1 MYHLAV
7 RDSAGCETDLIS
19 VTLSQPPLPEVT
31 NVEVVQPNCEGADG
45 SITITAESTM
55 SLVYSINGPEGP
67 WIDTNLFIDLAGG
80 SYELYV
86 AYESLEC
93 IVAVAENP
101 LVLTA
106 PDTPLITN
114 VTAIDASS
122 GSAEDGQIQVSAT
135 STEHLLYS
143 IDGGQ
148 NWQSEDVFN
157 NLAPG
162 IYLVMVAFEDL
173 SCIEEWGEVE
183 ISVINATTDLSSLG
197 VNRLAL
203 YPNPTQQ
210 QTQLKLE
217 LATAKKVEVSLLSLA
232 GQRLSVYEPVF
243 SSTYQLELDLQSL
256 AAGVYYLKIQLDGE
270 PFYRQLVKQ

>member
-1 MYHLAV
+1 
-7 RDSAGCETDLIS
+7 
-19 VTLSQPPLPEVT
+19 
-31 NVEVVQPNCEGADG
+31 
-45 SITITAESTM
+45 
-55 SLVYSINGPEGP
+55 
-67 WIDTNLFIDLAGG
+67 
-80 SYELYV
+80 
-86 AYESLEC
+86 
-93 IVAVAENP
+93 
-101 LVLTA
+101 
-106 PDTPLITN
+106 
-114 VTAIDASS
+114 
-122 GSAEDGQIQVSAT
+122 
-135 STEHLLYS
+135 
-143 IDGGQ
+143 
-148 NWQSEDVFN
+148 
-157 NLAPG
+157 
-162 IYLVMVAFEDL
+162 MVAFEDL